1 MKTIL
6 VVDDEQTV
14 LQAVTDILS
23 DKGYNVVTAPDGKSG
38 LKKIKEHRPDL
49 IITDIIMPDMEGI
62 EFIKAVRKEQKEI
75 PIIVMS
81 GHAVGIKFLEVAGIF
96 GAAKTLIKPFSR
108 QELLQAVEGSL
119 HFINNT

>member
-6 VVDDEQTV
+6 VVDDEQAV

-23 DKGYNVVTAPDGKSG
+23 DKGYDIITAGNGKSG
-38 LKKIKEHRPDL
+38 LKKIKEHRPDVIL
-49 IITDIIMPDMEGI
+49 TDIIMPDMEGI

-81 GHAVGIKFLEVAGIF
+81 GNPVGMKFLKVAGIF
-96 GAAKTLIKPFSR
+96 GAAKSLVKPFTR
-108 QELLQAVEGSL
+108 QELLQAVEES
-119 HFINNT
+119 